1 MFFKLLSRGPA
12 GHPASQSL
20 LRDAAFG
27 ATFGPMTHA
36 AESRLLEALKRVDLH
51 GDIAPAYVQDPMTIA
66 LRQTA
71 IQGDLMRWDDSR
83 GHYVLTGTGR
93 NRIAQRNRAPG
104 SVVRFRRRDDSETPP
119 KTQRAGD

>member
-1 MFFKLLSRGPA
+1 
-12 GHPASQSL
+12 
-20 LRDAAFG
+20 
-27 ATFGPMTHA
+27 MTHA

-71 IQGDLMRWDDSR
+71 IQADLMRWDDSR

-104 SVVRFRRRDDSETPP
+104 SVVRFRRRDDSEMPQHKP
-119 KTQRAGD
+119 HRAGE

>member
-1 MFFKLLSRGPA
+1 
-12 GHPASQSL
+12 
-20 LRDAAFG
+20 
-27 ATFGPMTHA
+27 MTHP

-51 GDIAPAYVQDPMTIA
+51 GDIAPAHVQDPMTIA

-71 IQGDLMRWDDSR
+71 ILADLMRWDDSR

-104 SVVRFRRRDDSETPP
+104 SVVRFRRRDESAEAPP
-119 KTQRAGD
+119 KPQRAKD